1 MSIDEKTKQNVR
13 DLIEGHARLGYYK
26 LADDGKTPIPVK
38 DVLEWAR
45 FFEDKE
51 KRVVK
56 QDHFGNV
63 MVSTVFLGMDHG
75 FSLNPGP
82 GYRPVLWE
90 TMVFNG
96 SEGGWQA
103 RARSLDEALI
113 QHDQAVAV
121 VKRSQRLWFR
131 VASHILA
138 AARRLWL
145 VASGRK

>member
-1 MSIDEKTKQNVR
+1 MIDEKTKQNVR
-13 DLIEGHARLGYYK
+13 DLFENRPGLGYYK
-26 LADDGKTPIPVK
+26 LAEDGKTPIPVK
-38 DVLEWAR
+38 DVLEWAK

-51 KRVVK
+51 KRIVK
-56 QDHFGNV
+56 QDHFGDV

-75 FSLNPGP
+75 FSFSQGP

-96 SEGGWQA
+96 SEGGWQS

-113 QHDQAVAV
+113 QHDQAVAL

-131 VASHILA
+131 IASHILA
-138 AARRLWL
+138 AARLLWAR
-145 VASGRK
+145 ASGRS